1 VNVHDDPAT
10 GQIQLFAN
18 PTAAIGAFTGPIGLQ
33 GPTRNNLRGPRFSN
47 TDLSL
52 NKHFPITETVGL
64 EFRAEAFNV
73 FNHVNFAL
81 PTGSV
86 ADVANPSTF
95 GVITSD
101 AGPRIMQFSLRFD
114 F

>member
-1 VNVHDDPAT
+1 
-10 GQIQLFAN
+10 LFAD
-18 PTAAIGAFTGPIGLQ
+18 PTAALGAFTGPIGLQ

-47 TDLSL
+47 TNLSL
-52 NKHFPITETVGL
+52 NKHFQIHENYAV
-64 EFRAEAFNV
+64 EFRAEAYNA

-86 ADVANPSTF
+86 ADINGGSF
-95 GVITSD
+95 GVIGDD
-101 AGPRIMQFSLRFD
+101 AGPRVMQFSLRVD